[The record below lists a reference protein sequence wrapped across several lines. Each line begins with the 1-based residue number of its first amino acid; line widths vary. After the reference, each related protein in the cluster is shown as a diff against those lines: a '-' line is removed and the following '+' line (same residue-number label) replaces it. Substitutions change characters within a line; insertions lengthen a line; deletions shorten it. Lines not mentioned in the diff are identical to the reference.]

1 MAVKIEDRPIE
12 TVREEVIDQ
21 LIMNYSQGEISIEA
35 FERRLDSAMESNDPH
50 ALLELVADL
59 ELEVDK
65 EYIEKK
71 KEELNNVYDPSDPKD
86 LDHVVNVFSGSS
98 RSGAWR
104 VAKETRIFG
113 LFSGTDIDLS
123 DAQLTHKTV
132 HIKVYSLFSGVDIY
146 VPENVN
152 VMSKAFCVFGG
163 IDNNTQS
170 TVDRNA
176 PTIVIEG
183 FAIFSG
189 IDIKIKRTLKERF
202 VQFADEMKNLFT

>member
-71 KEELNNVYDPSDPKD
+71 KEELNSVYDPSDPKEFENI
-86 LDHVVNVFSGSS
+86 VSIFSGNT
-98 RSGAWR
+98 RSGQWR
-104 VAKETRIFG
+104 VAKETRIFA
-113 LFSGTDIDLS
+113 LFSGADIDLT
-123 DAQLTHKTV
+123 DAKLTHKTV
-132 HIKVYSLFSGVDIY
+132 HIKVYSLFSGVDIS
-146 VPENVN
+146 VPKNVN
-152 VMSKAFCVFGG
+152 VMSKAFCIFAA
-163 IDNNTQS
+163 IDNTTQS
-170 TVDRNA
+170 VVDKSA
-176 PTIVIEG
+176 PTIVVEG
-183 FAIFSG
+183 LAIFSG
-189 IDIKIKRTLKERF
+189 IDVSIKQTLKEKF
-202 VQFADEMKNLFT
+202 VRFADEMKNLFS

>member
-1 MAVKIEDRPIE
+1 MAVKTEDRPIE
-12 TVREEVIDQ
+12 TVREEVIDK
-21 LIMNYSQGEISIEA
+21 LVMNYSQGEISLEA
-35 FERRLDSAMESNDPH
+35 FERRLDNAMETNDH
-50 ALLELVADL
+50 KVLIELVADL
-59 ELEVDK
+59 KLEVDK

-71 KEELNNVYDPSDPKD
+71 KEELNSVYDPSDPKD
-86 LDHVVNVFSGSS
+86 LETFVDVFSGST
-98 RSGAWR
+98 RSGKWR

-123 DAQLTHKTV
+123 EAQLTHPTV
-132 HIKVYSLFSGVDIY
+132 YIKVYSLFSGVDIY

-152 VMSKAFCVFGG
+152 IVSKAFCIFAG
-163 IDNNTQS
+163 IDNNVQS
-170 TVDRNA
+170 TVDKNA

-189 IDIKIKRTLKERF
+189 IDIKIKRTLKEKF